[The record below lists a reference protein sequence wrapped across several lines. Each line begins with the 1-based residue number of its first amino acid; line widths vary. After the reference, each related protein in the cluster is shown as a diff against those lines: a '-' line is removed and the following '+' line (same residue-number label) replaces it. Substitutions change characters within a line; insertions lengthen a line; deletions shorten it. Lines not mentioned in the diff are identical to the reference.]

1 MAKKH
6 RQLDDYTYL
15 RQRSRRGLLGATLSM
30 GLVLF
35 IMGLFVAGA
44 WLLTQGSQHVVSATP
59 VKVFLAEPMDSAAVA
74 SWRAGLGKRSYVAG
88 QRFVSKAEALE
99 QMRERTGENILAVTE
114 GINPLPAAV
123 EITLTDEWLDQEKV
137 KTVMDELRAD
147 GPVADVEYPVELLA
161 DANRNVP
168 AILLGAV
175 LLCVLVCL
183 IVVYLIF
190 GAIRG
195 AIYAQRLNIRTM
207 QLIGATKSFIRRPFV
222 LRGLA
227 QGFVAGIIAGALLM
241 LFLSGLRIILSD
253 VVTVPVAV
261 LLPGLVVILAGIVLL
276 GSLLGFTGSGIAVNR
291 FLDQDLTDLMK

>member
-1 MAKKH
+1 MAKKY

-44 WLLTQGSQHVVSATP
+44 WLLTEGSRHVVSATP
-59 VKVFLAEPMDSAAVA
+59 VKVFLSDPVDSAMLAT
-74 SWRAGLGKRSYVAG
+74 WRSELAERPYVAD
-88 QRFVSKAEALE
+88 QHFVSKEEALE
-99 QMRERTGENILAVTE
+99 RMRERTGENILAVTE
-114 GINPLPAAV
+114 GINPLPAAI
-123 EITLTDEWLDQEKV
+123 EITLTNDWLNQEKV
-137 KTVMDELRAD
+137 KTVMDELRND
-147 GPVADVEYPVELLA
+147 PPVADAEYPVELLA

-168 AILLGAV
+168 AILLGAI
-175 LLCVLVCL
+175 LLCGLVCL

-207 QLIGATKSFIRRPFV
+207 QLIGATKNFIRRPFV
-222 LRGLA
+222 FRGLA
-227 QGFVAGIIAGALLM
+227 QGFLAGIFAGALLL
-241 LFLSGLRIILSD
+241 LFLSGLRFILSD
-253 VVTVPVAV
+253 VVTVPVEV